1 MFSEVAPKR
10 ITLSEW
16 SRQFRKVPD
25 EVIKKFNYYQNS
37 DWGRYLSPPATF
49 FVYGAR
55 ELKELKFD
63 NSFSSLRL
71 WGFVFNESERLF
83 RAKQTGRKVIAT
95 MGDLGIIPVI
105 VMAFPEAI
113 PFYPECFWW
122 VPFYNKSNVLLTR
135 ASELGIPEA
144 TCFSKAILAAF
155 SKRAYFPPPDL
166 IIAAT
171 GASCDDYSC
180 LMQLLEDIGYNPLWV
195 EIPLRRQGSEERVAG
210 YLIEEYQKIWQKMV
224 EITGRNL
231 QKEELKKSIRKANYL
246 RSLVKELKE
255 TVSQAK
261 IAPLPA
267 LEMMVIEF
275 GNLYGY
281 GDFAEWIKIVEGI
294 LQTVKERVAKGIGVL
309 REDAIPI
316 AWVTPS
322 ADPILLNLIED
333 FGCRV
338 LTTEY
343 LINQALVPISENLD
357 PFLALAQAFLNAS
370 LIGTTKERIRR
381 IKEEV
386 EKGRIKGV
394 LITNVLGA
402 SHCALETKLMEEELQ
417 AVPVLAIDVPSPGGI
432 TEQLKTRLE
441 AFIETIK

>member
-1 MFSEVAPKR
+1 MFNGEIPKR

-16 SRQFRKVPD
+16 SRQFRKIPD
-25 EVIKKFNYYQNS
+25 EIIKKFNYYHNP

-83 RAKQTGRKVIAT
+83 RAKQIGKKVIAT
-95 MGDLGIIPVI
+95 MGDLGIVPII

-122 VPFYNKSNVLLTR
+122 VPFYNKSNVLLSK

-155 SKRAYFPPPDL
+155 FKRAYFPIPDL

-180 LMQLLEDIGYNPLWV
+180 LMQLLVDFGYNPLWI
-195 EIPLRRQGSEERVAG
+195 EIPLRRQGSEERITE
-210 YLIEEYQKIWQKMV
+210 YLREEYQKVWQKMV
-224 EITGRNL
+224 GIIGLNPKKEGL
-231 QKEELKKSIRKANYL
+231 QESIRKVNYL
-246 RSLVKELKE
+246 RGLVKELKE
-255 TVSQAK
+255 SVSQAK

-281 GDFAEWIKIVEGI
+281 GDFTEWIKIVEEI
-294 LQTVKERVAKGIGVL
+294 LQVIKERIAKGVGVL
-309 REDAIPI
+309 REDAVPI

-322 ADPILLNLIED
+322 ADPIILNLIED

-338 LTTEY
+338 LATEY
-343 LINQALVPISENLD
+343 LINQALVPIPKDPD
-357 PFLALAQAFLNAS
+357 PFLALARAFLSAS
-370 LIGTTKERIRR
+370 LIGTTKERVRR
-381 IKEEV
+381 IKEEI

-394 LITNVLGA
+394 LVTNVLGA
-402 SHCALETKLMEEELQ
+402 SHCALETKLIEEELKS
-417 AVPVLAIDVPSPGGI
+417 VPVLAIDVPSPGGL

-441 AFIETIK
+441 AFVETIR